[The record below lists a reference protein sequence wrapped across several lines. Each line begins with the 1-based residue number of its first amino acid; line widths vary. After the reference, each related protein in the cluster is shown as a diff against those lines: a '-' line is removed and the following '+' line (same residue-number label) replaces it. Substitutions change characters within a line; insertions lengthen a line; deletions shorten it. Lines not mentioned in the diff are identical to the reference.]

1 MLYVSLR
8 SNCTTHCTAYKKCE
22 ICFTKIWKKFFGPS
36 FYPFSVS
43 FTNQNGQL
51 LSLNISNKSFRI
63 SRITKKDVDFFAY
76 QVEST
81 FLNSYIVMNFG
92 ITDTVYPLCQSLIKK
107 ISLLTHAT
115 AKIAKPRK
123 MTFR

>member
-1 MLYVSLR
+1 L
-8 SNCTTHCTAYKKCE
+8 KKR
-22 ICFTKIWKKFFGPS
+22 FFGS
-36 FYPFSVS
+36 SLFNFYPFLVS

-51 LSLNISNKSFRI
+51 LSLKISNKSFRI